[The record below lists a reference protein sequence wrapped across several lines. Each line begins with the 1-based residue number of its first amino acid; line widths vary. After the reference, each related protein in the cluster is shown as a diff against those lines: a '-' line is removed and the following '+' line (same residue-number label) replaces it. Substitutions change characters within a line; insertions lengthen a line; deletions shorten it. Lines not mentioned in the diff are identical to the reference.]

1 LSQDKLALHHYS
13 LANKADPDYPLAY
26 HHSGTIFLKNK
37 EYRKAERSFQKAIEL
52 APDFPWPY
60 TKLGFTY
67 LEQENYNKAEEYF
80 KKALELDPE
89 EYWAYL
95 GLADVARKRGDV
107 DAQLS
112 YSLKAKE
119 LAEEDSDVRN
129 YLGIAYECK
138 KDYLAAIAEYERALE
153 LDPYNRS
160 AANNLGFLYE
170 KLMEETQ
177 SQEFKEEGDKSLA
190 TTAPHLQRHLPIDR
204 GGDQP
209 PEEAGS
215 GRGNHR
221 KMIKHLNTPAIAF
234 RVERADERGYYLA
247 HLRRKPLKERKDKD
261 ASGSPIINGLKGSF
275 TGDSLIIWGI
285 GGGAT
290 LAVYPA
296 DDSIREYVI
305 RTSPLGDPCQG
316 ISDWGER
323 VAIFSFIPF
332 LAIGGCGG
340 KPRELKVAY
349 ALIEAHLLAGAIT
362 QGLKFGIGRER
373 PDGGDHSFPSGHTS
387 ASFTFASVIAEF
399 YGVKGGIPAYLLASL
414 VALSPC

>member
-1 LSQDKLALHHYS
+1 MILPPSSPPPPKL
-13 LANKADPDYPLAY
+13 D
-26 HHSGTIFLKNK
+26 LKD
-37 EYRKAERSFQKAIEL
+37 L
-52 APDFPWPY
+52 
-60 TKLGFTY
+60 
-67 LEQENYNKAEEYF
+67 
-80 KKALELDPE
+80 
-89 EYWAYL
+89 
-95 GLADVARKRGDV
+95 
-107 DAQLS
+107 
-112 YSLKAKE
+112 
-119 LAEEDSDVRN
+119 
-129 YLGIAYECK
+129 
-138 KDYLAAIAEYERALE
+138 
-153 LDPYNRS
+153 
-160 AANNLGFLYE
+160 
-170 KLMEETQ
+170 
-177 SQEFKEEGDKSLA
+177 
-190 TTAPHLQRHLPIDR
+190 
-204 GGDQP
+204 
-209 PEEAGS
+209 
-215 GRGNHR
+215 
-221 KMIKHLNTPAIAF
+221 IKHLNTPAIAF

-332 LAIGGCGG
+332 LAIGECGG

-414 VALSPC
+414 VALSRIELNKHHPSDVIFGATIGIAVGRAFARANMDKKEKKSSLLIPYPRRGGGGVALLIRF